1 MKKFYLII
9 LILFSI
15 LVFSQEKRPFENFVY
30 PKLPDIKIPEIS
42 KITLPNGL
50 KVMIVEDHKL
60 PLVKANMIFKAG
72 SVFDPPEKVGLS
84 SIFFDVWRIGGTK
97 TKTGDEI
104 DEFLESRSA
113 YIEAYG
119 GDESGNLTLNCLT
132 ENFQEV
138 FPLYIEILTSP
149 AFREEKIDLSKSQAK
164 SMISRRNDE
173 PQSITFREFSRILY
187 GKDNPYARIEEYSTI
202 DAITQKDLFEFH
214 QNYIF
219 PENAILAI
227 WGDIN
232 KKEIENLLKKYFK
245 DWKSKGQKV
254 PSFPKIPEKIT
265 PGVYFS
271 NKEDVNLNQGY
282 ILMGHMGIQMNNP
295 DYFALLIGNRIFGH
309 GFSSRLFQHIRSD
322 KGLTYGIYGG
332 VDADYSHKGQ
342 ATIYTFSKSETVVDA
357 IKATIE
363 EVKILKEKGVTD
375 EELERE
381 RKSYLNEFVFNF
393 DTIDKIIRRLLTY
406 EFYGYPSD
414 FIQKTKEN
422 IEKLKKEDID
432 RVVKKYWFPEDFV
445 IYIVGNEKELKDK
458 LNQLGKVNYWDITI
472 PKPKGEEKP
481 EATKETLDKGLDVLK
496 RAYQYSGGEKIDEIQ
511 IVKTEGKI
519 TTSMPQG
526 EFSMDFTSISYFPDK
541 FKLELNTPMGSM
553 VQVLNGDKAWMKMGE
568 NIQDMPA
575 SKVKEDLERG
585 YINLLKQFKERKAN
599 FQYLKE
605 EEGVDVLL
613 VKGLG
618 DEFELGIDKEGKIS
632 FLRYT
637 GPTQTGY
644 GKVEEI
650 YSYYKEIDGIKYPFR
665 VQAFVDGKP
674 FQTVEVSSF
683 EILKE
688 VDLKIFEK

>member
-271 NKEDVNLNQGY
+271 NKEDVNQGY

-496 RAYQYSGGEKIDEIQ
+496 RAYQYGGGEKIDEIQ

-541 FKLELNTPMGSM
+541 FKLELNTPMGNM

-637 GPTQTGY
+637 GPTQTGF

>member
-1 MKKFYLII
+1 MKRFYLFI
-9 LILFSI
+9 LILIFS
-15 LVFSQEKRPFENFVY
+15 LVSFSQEKRPFENFVY
-30 PKLPDIKIPEIS
+30 PKLPDIKIPEIK

-60 PLVKANMIFKAG
+60 PLIKANMIFKAG
-72 SVFDPPEKVGLS
+72 SVFDPPEKIGLS
-84 SIFFDVWRIGGTK
+84 SIFFEVWRTGGTK

-119 GDESGNLTLNCLT
+119 GAESGNLTLNCLT
-132 ENFQEV
+132 ENFQEI

-149 AFREEKIDLSKSQAK
+149 AFREDKIDLSKSQAK
-164 SMISRRNDE
+164 SSISRRNDE
-173 PQSITFREFSRILY
+173 PQSITYREFPRIMY
-187 GKDNPYARIEEYSTI
+187 GKDNPYARIEEYDTI
-202 DAITQKDLFEFH
+202 DAVTQKDLFDFH
-214 QNYIF
+214 QRYIF
-219 PENAILAI
+219 PENSILAI

-245 DWKSKGQKV
+245 EWKSKGQKV

-265 PGVYFS
+265 PGIYFS
-271 NKEDVNLNQGY
+271 NKEDVNQGY
-282 ILMGHMGIQMNNP
+282 IIMGHLGIQMDNP
-295 DYFALLIGNRIFGH
+295 DYFALLIANRIFGH

-332 VDADYSHKGQ
+332 VYADFTHKGE
-342 ATIYTFSKSETVVDA
+342 ATIYTFTKSETVVEA

-363 EVKILKEKGVTD
+363 EVKILKKDGVTE

-393 DTIDKIIRRLLTY
+393 DTIDKIIMRLLIY
-406 EFYGYPSD
+406 EFYGYPQD

-432 RVVKKYWFPEDFV
+432 RVVKKYWFPEDFIV
-445 IYIVGNEKELKDK
+445 YIVGNENELKDK
-458 LNQLGKVNYWDITI
+458 LKDLEKVNYWDITI

-481 EATKETLDKGLDVLK
+481 EATEETLNKGLKILK
-496 RAYQYSGGEKIDEIQ
+496 RAYLYSGGEKIDETQ
-511 IVKTEGKI
+511 IFKAEGKI

-526 EFSMDFTSISYFPDK
+526 EFSMDFTSISYYPDK

-553 VQVLNGDKAWMKMGE
+553 VQVLNGNTAWMKMGE
-568 NIQDMPA
+568 NIQDLPPA
-575 SKVKEDLERG
+575 AIKNDLERG
-585 YINLLKQFKERKAN
+585 YIFILKQFKERKAD
-599 FQYLKE
+599 FQFLKE
-605 EEGVDVLL
+605 EEGVEVLL

-618 DEFELGIDKEGKIS
+618 EDFELGIDKEGKIS

-637 GPTQTGY
+637 GQTQTGF
-644 GKVEEI
+644 GKVEEV

-674 FQTVEVSSF
+674 FQTVEISSM

-688 VDLKIFEK
+688 IDFKIFEK

>member
-1 MKKFYLII
+1 MKKFYLFIFI
-9 LILFSI
+9 LIFS
-15 LVFSQEKRPFENFVY
+15 LVSFSQEKRPFENFVY
-30 PKLPDIKIPEIS
+30 PKLPDIKIPEVK

-60 PLVKANMIFKAG
+60 PLIKANMIFKAG
-72 SVFDPPEKVGLS
+72 SVFDPPEKIGLS
-84 SIFFDVWRIGGTK
+84 SIFFEVWRTGGTK

-119 GDESGNLTLNCLT
+119 GEETGNLTLNCLT

-164 SMISRRNDE
+164 SVISRRNDE
-173 PQSITFREFSRILY
+173 PQSITYREFSRIMY
-187 GKDNPYARIEEYSTI
+187 GKENPYARIEEYDTI
-202 DAITQKDLFEFH
+202 DAITQKDLFDFH
-214 QNYIF
+214 QSYIF
-219 PENAILAI
+219 PENSILAI

-254 PSFPKIPEKIT
+254 LPFPKIPEKIS
-265 PGVYFS
+265 PGIYFS
-271 NKEDVNLNQGY
+271 NKEDVNQGY
-282 ILMGHMGIQMNNP
+282 ILMGHLGIQMDNP
-295 DYFALLIGNRIFGH
+295 DYFALLIANRIFGH

-332 VDADYSHKGQ
+332 VYADYTHKGE
-342 ATIYTFSKSETVVDA
+342 ATIYTFTKSETVVEA

-363 EVKILKEKGVTD
+363 EVKILKKDGVTE

-393 DTIDKIIRRLLTY
+393 DTIDKIIRRLLIY
-406 EFYGYPSD
+406 EFYGYPPD

-432 RVVKKYWFPEDFV
+432 RVAKKYWFPEDFIV
-445 IYIVGNEKELKDK
+445 YIVGNEKELKDK
-458 LNQLGKVNYWDITI
+458 LKDLGKVNYWDITI

-481 EATKETLDKGLDVLK
+481 KATEETLNKGLEILK
-496 RAYQYSGGEKIDEIQ
+496 RAYLYSGGEKIDETQ
-511 IVKTEGKI
+511 IFKTKGKI

-526 EFSMDFTSISYFPDK
+526 EFSMDFTSTSYYPDK

-553 VQVLNGDKAWMKMGE
+553 VQVLNGNTAWMKMGE
-568 NIQDMPA
+568 NIQDLPA
-575 SKVKEDLERG
+575 STVKEDLERG
-585 YINLLKQFKERKAN
+585 YLFILKQFKERKAD
-599 FQYLKE
+599 FQFLKE

-618 DEFELGIDKEGKIS
+618 EDFELGIDKEGKIS

-637 GPTQTGY
+637 GQTQTGF
-644 GKVEEI
+644 GKVEEV
-650 YSYYKEIDGIKYPFR
+650 YSYYKEVDGLKYPFR

-674 FQTVEVSSF
+674 FQTVEISSV

-688 VDLKIFEK
+688 IDLKIFEK